1 MKPKVRF
8 GLMFAAVALLMVVVA
23 ACGTEEKI
31 VEVVKEVPVET
42 IVEKE
47 VIKEVPVETI
57 VEKIVEVVKEVP
69 VEGKGI
75 EREFFGEDLHSF
87 IYTGPKPTTFS
98 EAPMLAA
105 LVASGDLPPL
115 EQRLPTEPLVLPT
128 VERVGDYGGTWR
140 RFFTGPNDNENINRL
155 TPDHILMWDTN
166 GVDIYPNIA
175 KGFELSSDEK
185 TVTVFLREG
194 MKWSDGAPFTADDFE
209 FAFNDVTNNDELR
222 PGQGGKMG
230 GSVHT
235 PIFEKVDDYTI
246 RYIFDQPS
254 PAFIDDLANPFAVGE
269 IRIFSQGGGS
279 IAYPAH
285 YMKQFHI
292 DYGDKAAID
301 KMVKDGGFES
311 WATLFLDKA
320 HPNRNT
326 DYPILGPWVTTVPNT
341 QSTFEL
347 ERNPYYWAVD
357 EAGNQLPYID
367 NIVMQLATDLEV
379 IALKAMRGETDYQR
393 RHIGLDKLPLLVA
406 SQDVGNYRVQ
416 LTDHPAGSGLT
427 WNLTWND
434 DPVMEKLINT
444 PEFRQALAIATD
456 RDGFSEAFFQGMGY
470 TRNMSPLPT
479 HPFYLGE
486 EYDTMWNYLDAPTAN
501 EMLDALG
508 LTAKDSSGFRL
519 RPDGKGPITVEV
531 ACITAYFADWCGMTD
546 LLRAQWAEHAGIK
559 VSPNPMDVSLF
570 GSLRDDN
577 KNMTFMYNIPAF
589 LALAPYC
596 VRAASCDLAPAVGKW
611 YESNGAEGVEP
622 TGVLKLLGDIEE
634 DTFRLRVSDRKDRFQ
649 EGFRAQIEGALGIT
663 LNHAA
668 PGFMGVLVVKNN
680 FRNTPL
686 GVPDIS
692 HIPVEQ
698 RTDQWFF
705 AGGKNDAGY

>member
-1 MKPKVRF
+1 
-8 GLMFAAVALLMVVVA
+8 
-23 ACGTEEKI
+23 
-31 VEVVKEVPVET
+31 
-42 IVEKE
+42 
-47 VIKEVPVETI
+47 
-57 VEKIVEVVKEVP
+57 
-69 VEGKGI
+69 
-75 EREFFGEDLHSF
+75 
-87 IYTGPKPTTFS
+87 
-98 EAPMLAA
+98 MLAA
-105 LVASGDLPPL
+105 LVASGDLPPV
-115 EQRLPTEPLVLPT
+115 EERLPKEPLVLPV

-166 GVDIYPNIA
+166 GVDLYPNIV

-185 TVTVFLREG
+185 VVTLHLREG
-194 MKWSDGAPFTADDFE
+194 MKWSDGAPFTAADFE
-209 FAFNDVTNNDELR
+209 FAYNDVSNNDELR
-222 PGQGGKMG
+222 PGYGGKMG
-230 GSVHT
+230 GSIHT
-235 PIFEKVDDYTI
+235 PRFEKIDDYTI

-254 PAFIDDLANPFAVGE
+254 PAFLDDLANPFAVGE

-292 DYGDKAAID
+292 DYGDKAAIE

-320 HPNRNT
+320 HPNRNP
-326 DYPILGPWVTTVPNT
+326 DFPIVGPWMTTVPNT
-341 QSTFEL
+341 EATFEL

-367 NIVMQLATDLEV
+367 RIVMQLATDLEV

-427 WNLTWND
+427 WNLTWSD
-434 DPVMEKLINT
+434 DPFMEKLINT
-444 PEFRQALAIATD
+444 TEFRQALAIATN
-456 RDGFSEAFFQGMGY
+456 REAFMEAFFQGMGY
-470 TRNMSPLPT
+470 IRNMSPLPT

-486 EYDTMWNYLDAPTAN
+486 EYDTMWNYLDVAKAN
-501 EMLDALG
+501 QMLDDIG
-508 LTAKDSSGFRL
+508 LEARDSNNFRL
-519 RPDGKGPITVEV
+519 RPDGNGPINVEV

-546 LLRAQWAEHAGIK
+546 LLRAQWAENVGIK
-559 VSPNPMDVSLF
+559 VTANPMDVSLF
-570 GSLRDDN
+570 GERRDDN

-596 VRAASCDLAPAVGKW
+596 VRTIGCDVAPAVGKW
-611 YESNGAEGVEP
+611 YNTNGAEGVEP
-622 TGVLKLLGDIEE
+622 TGVLKLLGDVEE
-634 DTFRLRVSDRKDRFQ
+634 ETFRLRVADRKDWYQ
-649 EGFRAQIEGALGIT
+649 KGFRAQIEQALGIT